1 MLLVALLELLDLLL
15 EVLNLT
21 LFYLQFCLELADLVH
36 RNLLLLVFLLLLFSD
51 FVDFSLLVFDY
62 EHIVFDFEFQLV
74 LLVV

>member
-51 FVDFSLLVFDY
+51 FVDFSLLVLDY

>member
-1 MLLVALLELLDLLL
+1 MVALLELLDLLL

-51 FVDFSLLVFDY
+51 FVDFSLLVLDY